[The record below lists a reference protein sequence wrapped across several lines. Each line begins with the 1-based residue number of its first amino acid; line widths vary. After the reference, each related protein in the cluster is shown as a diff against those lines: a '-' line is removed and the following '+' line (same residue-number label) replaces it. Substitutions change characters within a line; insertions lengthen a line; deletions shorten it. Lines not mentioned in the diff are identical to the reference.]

1 MSDNYLGNPNLKK
14 VNTPQEFTKKQILEY
29 QKCAKDPIYFM
40 TKYIRIVSL
49 DDGLVPFKM
58 YDFQKHI
65 VRTIHDNRFT
75 ICKLPRQSG
84 KSTTTVSYLLHYAL
98 FNPNSNIAIL
108 ANKSSTARDILGRVQ
123 LAYENL
129 PKWMQQGVINWN
141 KGNIELE
148 NKSVIVAAATSS
160 SAIRGG
166 SYNIIF
172 LDEFAFVPANIAE
185 QFFSAV
191 YPTISAGTQTK
202 MIIVSTP
209 YGMNQFYKLW
219 TDAENKRNDYV
230 PIEVHWSEVPG
241 RDEAWKEATI
251 RNTSAEQFQQEF
263 ECVDGNTIVETE
275 DGKIKIEDLYKKLLK
290 KRVGQMFRTNTDN
303 IKILST
309 SGFSNFNGIQ
319 KVKRNLY
326 QHIIFDDKSEIKTS
340 INHPF
345 GKDKILARNVKV
357 GDYLSSKKV
366 LYNELVNEKIFLYD
380 PINVEKENLYITNGV
395 VSHNCEFLGSVN
407 TLINPSKIKTLA
419 YMNPIQSNAGLDV
432 YEDPKKGNTY
442 VCTVDVARGVSKDY
456 SAFLILDVTQM
467 PFRIVAKFRNN
478 EIRPLLFPHTIDQV
492 CKAFNHAHVLVETND
507 LGQQIAEALQFELE
521 YDNLLMTTQRGR
533 AGQILGAGFSGRGS
547 GFGVKMTKQIKKIG
561 CANIKTLIESDKVI
575 IQDFNIIE
583 EMSTFIRK
591 GQSWQADDGA
601 NDDLMMCLVIFGW
614 LSNQPFFKEL
624 TDTNARQM
632 LYEEQQHLIE
642 QDMAPFGFVDDGTPD
657 HEKSEVDEYGT
668 VWHPVVHKG
677 S

>member
-1 MSDNYLGNPNLKK
+1 MSDAYLGNPNLKK
-14 VNTPQEFTKKQILEY
+14 VNTPEEFTKEQIIEY
-29 QKCAKDPIYFM
+29 QKCSENPVYFM
-40 TKYIRIVSL
+40 EEYIKVVSL

-58 YDFQKHI
+58 YPFQQHI
-65 VRTIHDNRFT
+65 VNTIHDNRFT

-84 KSTTTVSYLLHYAL
+84 KSTTTISYLLHYAL

-108 ANKSSTARDILGRVQ
+108 ANKSSTARDILGRLQ

-129 PKWMQQGVINWN
+129 PKWLQQGVINWN

-148 NKSVIVAAATSS
+148 NKSAIVAAATSS

-185 QFFSAV
+185 MFFSAV
-191 YPTISAGTQTK
+191 YPTISSGQKTK

-241 RDEAWKEATI
+241 RDEAWKDATI
-251 RNTSAEQFQQEF
+251 RNTSPEQFQQEF
-263 ECVDGNTIVETE
+263 EC
-275 DGKIKIEDLYKKLLK
+275 
-290 KRVGQMFRTNTDN
+290 
-303 IKILST
+303 
-309 SGFSNFNGIQ
+309 
-319 KVKRNLY
+319 
-326 QHIIFDDKSEIKTS
+326 
-340 INHPF
+340 
-345 GKDKILARNVKV
+345 
-357 GDYLSSKKV
+357 
-366 LYNELVNEKIFLYD
+366 
-380 PINVEKENLYITNGV
+380 
-395 VSHNCEFLGSVN
+395 EFLGSVD

-419 YMNPIQSNAGLDV
+419 YIDPLTASGGVDVFEHPI
-432 YEDPKKGNTY
+432 KGKEY
-442 VCTVDVARGVSKDY
+442 VCTVDVARGVEKDY
-456 SAFLILDVTQM
+456 SAFVIFDATQM
-467 PFRIVAKFRNN
+467 PYKIVATYRSNDIKP
-478 EIRPLLFPHTIDQV
+478 ILFPHIIKKV
-492 CKAFNHAHVLVETND
+492 CDAYNKANVLVEVND
-507 LGQQIAEALQFELE
+507 LGQQIAEGLQFELE

-561 CANIKTLIESDKVI
+561 CANIKTLIESDKI
-575 IQDFNIIE
+575 FINDFNIIE

-591 GQSWQADDGA
+591 GQSWQADEGST
-601 NDDLMMCLVIFGW
+601 DDLMMCLVIFGW
-614 LSNQPFFKEL
+614 LSNQPFFKEM

-632 LYEEQQHLIE
+632 LYEEQQSLIE
-642 QDMAPFGFVDDGTPD
+642 QDMAPFGFVDDGIPD

-677 S
+677 L